1 MATLNSK
8 SLSHREREGAAK
20 PRKGEGEW
28 GMWRG
33 SPSPFPPLA
42 RRAPSLSRWERE
54 MRAMVRGLYALLSV
68 LGVTQTDTGTTNL
81 PGAGLP
87 TSTRSAVTS
96 SPVARLKEIQGL
108 GIRPKV
114 IFWMGW
120 PVAVFMIVA
129 ITLIAP
135 R

>member
-1 MATLNSK
+1 M
-8 SLSHREREGAAK
+8 
-20 PRKGEGEW
+20 
-28 GMWRG
+28 
-33 SPSPFPPLA
+33 
-42 RRAPSLSRWERE
+42 
-54 MRAMVRGLYALLSV
+54 
-68 LGVTQTDTGTTNL
+68 
-81 PGAGLP
+81 
-87 TSTRSAVTS
+87 
-96 SPVARLKEIQGL
+96 ARLKEIQGL

>member
-1 MATLNSK
+1 MIARVALTLPTA
-8 SLSHREREGAAK
+8 GAAG
-20 PRKGEGEW
+20 PFPLPVGEGHSITVK
-28 GMWRG
+28 G
-33 SPSPFPPLA
+33 
-42 RRAPSLSRWERE
+42 RALTPHP
-54 MRAMVRGLYALLSV
+54 SV